1 MGSAGDAG
9 VGLAKIWYAIDKIA
23 AAPAIVTT
31 PAAAGYTELATGGN
45 WNFTKAIPGDLAEGV
60 GYYLHVLAEDS
71 SGNRTPMAV
80 STRFDIDQAAPS
92 LDSAAPSTQYAT
104 SSVTLAGTASDT
116 NGLSSV
122 TATRYNGT
130 TTVAQAVV
138 GSGSWSIAVD
148 PAVIGEGVFTYAI
161 TATDVAGRTTTIE
174 KIVTVDMT
182 PPAVSVSNVSPL
194 VGSNTVNG
202 IVSFTASAIDA
213 NGLTGVKWS
222 ILPATDAAP
231 TYTTAAN
238 TFAAPPYTSSINTTT
253 LSDNISY
260 KLWIAAKDKAGNENV
275 ASFTLQVNQASD
287 KPSFTLTNMNA
298 AYDTLAEAAGNLQ
311 ETGAKVT
318 GTIIDDDGVNGA
330 TLKISVDGLT
340 SVDVSTKTAT
350 GSGYSFEHNLS
361 ALAEGV
367 HYLTLTASDINTVTA
382 APVMV
387 YFTLDKFLP
396 NVGVNLPVAA
406 SSQKVDFTIQGY
418 ANDTNGLMT
427 WDHDGNAGT
436 DEIPYVEVDTGLGL
450 NKHPVTAGTWSLPI
464 TLPGN
469 GSLGDGS
476 KIIYIRATDRF
487 QKTNDISFT
496 YTEDE
501 TAPDPSINLP
511 APGAWYRG
519 TTLNASGTVVEDN
532 GLTAL
537 EWALDASTSWTPI
550 TVSTSW
556 TANVPISGESEGT
569 HNLKIRATDRAGN
582 VVTESYPFGID
593 QTDPTTSVSAP
604 SGATTVFTI
613 GGTALDGN
621 AVRSVVVTQIKD
633 GVPASQVEAYR
644 LDSIQTLGTP
654 TEHEWTT
661 GDLPIGGVS
670 TGTYTYTVTV
680 TDLAGHSRTYAD
692 AATVAIDLTPPNT
705 FITDPSTNPASLF
718 GNSYEIRGT
727 ASDTGPSGLARVD
740 YRVWNNQTATWS
752 IWNSSSGTATWS
764 KLFTLTGGSGLGEG
778 SFILEAKA
786 YDGSDNVDPSPAVL
800 NFYIDQSLPAVSVF
814 NGVGTFSTINGSL
827 YTASGFGLTMTA
839 ADTNALASYTLRQK
853 RGTSGEWKDIATDAI
868 LSGTSQTWTVTNLP
882 RNPASP
888 TIAVTDLT
896 DGLYTY
902 SLTVKDAATRVS
914 ETYTWTVTFDA
925 ADPSVAI
932 LTPGANEIVSSAS
945 ITATGT
951 ATDGEG
957 SGVEFVYYTLD
968 GSVPTAATAGTS
980 VLSGTSNWNGTIN
993 LGDEG
998 GKILKVRSKDF
1009 YGNYSSE
1016 GTVIFNLDLT
1026 PPTLTEAAVGA
1037 GTQRRSGDFSLYGV
1051 AYDTNGL
1058 KTWDHDGDDA
1068 NDDGF
1073 TDASGNTLTAT
1084 AKVEYITVNVDTAT
1098 TNVRVYANGE
1108 PGDPDSGDGFAF
1120 WIFQYTVPLDGSKDG
1135 DHTFTITATDV
1146 VNKPT
1151 TLTRLVTVDS
1161 TKPTIAVDGLM
1172 SGFISGT
1179 ANAGTFVT
1187 GRGYVITSVGDTV
1200 WTAAGAVLGTVGE
1213 AFTATSAG
1221 SGSGTASYNLVN
1233 GSIGLRFSGNDNG
1246 VGIEKSDANYLA
1258 YYTVVVNG
1266 TTPVQNAAAIA
1277 GWTQITSASSNF
1289 NISYDT
1295 LAASLGLAGSEE
1307 MDIWIGIRD
1316 AVTVAPNFHAV
1327 KFDLSVDQTS
1337 DTPTITLDNLNAL
1350 AATNSVNSLGQS
1362 PSILVTISDDDLV
1375 NVASLRYRIDAN
1387 NDGVYDATFDL
1398 WNGLPNGLPDGDK
1411 TDKWENENTWYDF
1424 GTALTSSKLVQSAK
1438 ILLENFPQ
1446 GMFGIQIEAKDLM
1459 GTVYSTATVP
1469 NVKFAVDY
1477 GPPAITVGAPLSGI
1491 FTGNSIAYDITS
1503 VDALGV
1509 EEIKYSFDNGA
1520 TYTTLFSGPAAANV
1534 SRSGNIDISARD
1546 SGEYTLQVVATD
1558 IGGFAATQQI
1568 PITIDKAPPTVDIL
1582 SPAAGVTLNGATYV
1596 VRGEAFDNRLVGA
1609 VFLWHG
1615 LVTADDPVLP
1625 ARTAPDTYTPGGYTM
1640 LSDKSVWNTTI
1651 DTTAQILT
1659 AADAYRIRVVAIDA
1673 IGNVGTPEEILVK
1686 VDQEKDRPIISFSN
1700 LTIGDPTN
1708 RLGSGGR
1715 IVGLAEDD
1723 DLVRLADIDSA
1734 TLGNQPGLQII
1745 LDTDQD
1751 GLLTD
1756 ETWQYVSNVQ
1766 SSNAPFVSWYHDVS
1780 ALPQGLMKAKVRA
1793 IDTQVPNAFSATE
1806 FDVTEF
1812 VDNRLGSGTLTA
1824 SYNWTESPVL
1834 SFYIDFGPPT
1844 LTNVLPTSS
1853 SRFNLNS
1860 VTVSGGASDALGL
1873 KKISIWVDKDN
1884 DNLVDSTGGEWTNS
1898 DADGIVDAG
1907 EWTDTNSDG
1916 WVDANELYIKLGG
1929 ANETFDLQTGSASY
1943 TFSHTINSL
1952 TDGTKLI
1959 QVKAYDL
1966 GYAETVRDLSIT
1978 IDTTLPT
1985 STIAFPADTST
1996 INAGSFVIGTAYVI
2010 VSSGNTAFD
2019 SIGASAG
2026 FVPGTVF
2033 IATGVGTGTGTAS
2046 SLPVMNGSFNLI
2058 GTADDPGGIISSVEY
2073 VVVPYTSVA
2082 DLTDSGSEAWNL
2094 LAGQTNNWSVS
2105 LDTTA
2110 LTDKAHYILKVRSK
2124 DWANNYSL
2132 TTNRIIRIDQSTD
2145 RPRIQVTSIIE
2156 GWTFVQNILPG
2167 DKVIT
2172 GTIQDDDKVSGSS
2185 IQRRIYAADGTTV
2198 LDDWANVT
2206 TQPADGTY
2214 VIWSTVIGRIDG
2226 TYQIRLRAYDTVTLA
2241 YTGFGYDDRFSE
2253 YLTDN
2258 GGVPDGDEN
2267 NGVSFAIDTANPGIE
2282 VEAPAQ
2288 NYFSNEDIT
2297 FKGTASDGSGIKTLT
2312 VGYRLQ
2318 GVLNYTPLTVTG
2330 TLDWSASLAVAGIA
2344 DGVYDWRVTATDNF
2358 DKSSIVDR
2366 IFTLDRTRPELSISN
2381 PGTDAIV
2388 NGSLYIDGSA
2398 TDKWKGIDLN
2408 LDGDYLDTDESVAD
2422 GFQITS
2428 VRVWMGKW
2436 TVGETVEPVPPALTS
2451 FHTKADTDNLIHD
2464 AANWK
2469 ELNGTNSWNY
2479 RINTTVPTI
2488 SGTHSIFVAAF
2499 DNSGNVST
2507 ISKRRIY
2514 IDQATNLPSIS
2525 LTTLLPGYDS
2535 GTIAE
2540 LPDATTTTFS
2550 DDALSDSAVVA
2561 GWYVRFRNT
2570 GIIRKVTAFSGS
2582 QITFSPKLTTK
2593 PSGDFD
2599 LFPNLLGLPSAAEGE
2614 VWDDD
2619 GVNATAIKIA
2629 VDANGDGDFDDGG
2642 DEDFTTMVEPAP
2654 TVSGGKVIFSYNIG
2668 GLYDQGLSVYR
2679 LKVQASDT
2687 GEPYGVDPVTRTTN
2701 EYVFVRDDS
2710 APASATLTLFGNGV
2724 ETRNDGIV
2732 GSNFRNNFHLEGDA
2746 TDVVGVANVEV
2757 AIGTADNFTL
2767 PAVPWDFAD
2776 AVVTN
2781 RDAAS
2786 ATWSFTNENVGANEG
2801 PIVVRVRVTDMVGR
2815 QTTESFTFNVDKT
2828 GPVSAFE
2835 SPAVASLAN
2844 GSLYISGSAQDTYRI
2859 SQVYLWIEDSAN
2871 PTPTLPTS
2879 SASNGW
2885 IPATGTGAWNHRFDT
2900 TDLIN
2905 GAKTVHVVSIDN
2917 AGNVGDGQTLAVT
2930 FDQGI
2935 NRPILT
2941 VPGLGSSTAIGTMGV
2956 SEKTNFTDT
2965 ALIGNLDVKIGWAI
2979 TLPDGTEKTVSAF
2992 NSGTGLVS
3000 WTGDLASAFPVGSS
3014 YTLAAPWY
3022 TITTHLD
3029 DVLTVSALSDANR
3042 GSTPA
3047 PVAGSVALIEV
3058 SAGVNVTYL
3067 VSAFDGATGKLTL
3080 VSAPAGVTSG
3090 STRVKVLPKTL
3101 LGLGA
3106 SLSGTVTDD
3115 DGVNTGTIRISIDLN
3130 NDGDYEDTVDGL
3142 TEAYQNVASVSG
3154 AGNAVSF
3161 SQSLATLLQ
3170 GTTVYKIRITA
3181 SDKGETII
3189 LIPAVTET
3197 TEYLV
3202 AKDDA
3207 VPNDSALESFANGF
3221 YGASLAV
3228 PAKETNIT
3236 GSYIANGRAI
3246 TLTGTASDEVGVSA
3260 VDISLNGGTIWLPA
3274 SGTTIWSWTHTF
3286 TALVDG
3292 ANVPILVRT
3301 TDYWGRTAITQFSFK
3316 ADSAPPSATFPAFG
3330 RKLNGVETLQGT
3342 ANDLNSGVHA
3352 VYINKMVSDGVP
3364 ATFMAFDPA
3373 DPTAN
3378 GWTTAGVNGTTS
3390 WNSSLDTI
3398 TISNTNVDKN
3408 VRIGVTAVDEAGNF
3422 FSFERLETINQDSDR
3437 PVISFSNIG
3446 MTSSALVNRFDAN
3459 PKIIGSSL
3467 DDDGVDMTKVLV
3479 SLDGSA
3485 YVLVTNPPTANGNAG
3500 TTVTWSHELTDI
3512 ISTVPADA
3520 TATGLMDA
3528 ALFGKRQITA
3538 GSWQIVFTIS
3548 GSTILR
3554 DVATFDS
3561 DTGVL
3566 TYASTGTA
3574 PSVSDA
3580 YTLRLKEGL
3589 HTVSVRVGDVGSGVD
3604 SVRTSSYHW
3613 EQSDGNATAGWD
3625 NDPTDFTY
3633 DTGAPVIAF
3642 TNLLMSDR
3650 YSGTYG
3656 AGKTWNLTD
3665 ENLMSAVVLNNDWTL
3680 SGTALDGSLAS
3691 VTVQVDSGTVSG
3703 NIATGS
3709 TWTYNLNWLSS
3720 PPDGFLQGSHM
3731 VKVTA
3736 TDTFGKST
3744 VKTLPVIFDSVE
3756 PVNTLSSP
3764 ASTALVFNSSV
3775 NGIVYMNGS
3784 LGEASVV
3791 GIDVGLAGRASYY
3804 ATYTTPTAVAN
3815 WTYNFNSG
3823 TMLTDPGAPDF
3834 KRTYAMIAGDTNDD
3848 GIKDAGETWVGDNGD
3863 GGGTANN
3870 GIEDGTEIF
3879 AYISNIRIT
3888 ATDTAG
3894 NVTRQTYTFTI
3905 DNSTDRPAASFTLPT
3920 DGSYRSGDVLIS
3932 GLSSDDNQADDG
3944 VYNVWVQLDVNGD
3957 GLFTGSWTFPGGATA
3972 GAGNDPYENET
3983 LWYKVPASQ
3992 LINGA
3997 AWSLSINGNGT
4008 LESATA
4014 PSKTPILT
4022 PVTIAAGQ
4030 LYASATGFS
4039 GMIKMRAVAVD
4050 NHGTVGV
4057 PTTARTIFLDESYP
4071 SVAGIFINGTAHTP
4085 GASKLVNA
4093 IVRLS
4098 TLFSDDQTL
4107 GISRLE
4113 VKYNTTAFAPIPANA
4128 LAGPYDWNGDG
4139 INETYA
4145 LKKAAS
4151 TAINGTS
4158 SGTTVTSL
4166 TATALDGLTLL
4177 PLMIL
4182 HTGSGSRVI
4191 TGFVD
4196 GTGSGTVSWTGEL
4209 TLAATEPFIVVQPFE
4224 LDTNSATAIGGTV
4237 YQDNEGEL
4245 NVIFRVTDETN
4256 QASQTT
4262 VELAVDNKRPGG
4274 VFNHNDLLTYIG
4286 ADRASGLYSFSG
4298 NNGTANLLVGN
4309 ISDAGIINGVR
4320 QVGVYFVKDM
4330 NSDDLYD
4337 AGDKFWSPR
4346 LNQTGTA
4353 IGATVSMYATGS
4365 SSATFVPYPVDGDYI
4380 IMVNNRTENL
4390 IYDTDPENDFGDD
4403 DGFQESL
4410 LAKTGYGYDEW
4421 KVYFDTIKLPDGP
4434 MWIFSIYEDNAGNR
4448 SFQRIRAQITN
4459 YPPSMSAISVNASA
4473 ATGDPWQFKVAKAA
4487 DVPFVLTASDPGS
4500 SEVRD
4505 NGWSLV
4511 VDGEYG
4517 NDNAGQGTTQ
4527 TAATT
4532 GTYTVT
4538 STSPSFSGTALV
4550 DLDDAKF
4557 KDGFWYRFRAT
4568 ATDLDGNIATREFYT
4583 RTMTA
4588 DETGPVISVNP
4599 INQTSVSMWTNKEPS
4614 KETPLSLDV
4623 PSAKVDTSNNRITLA
4638 LPSWMK
4644 NGSEVM
4650 FAGTSIPEGFS
4661 TNTLYYIGNISVGPF
4676 FQLYTDAGLTSVVD
4690 IAGTPTGTYR
4700 LVSGGHVESLLDDYS
4715 GFDADVSGAIRLSGT
4730 VFDLTDVLS
4739 LTISINGEAAET
4751 ITLDQ
4756 NTRTG
4761 SALIGWTYSWSY
4773 IWDTSS
4779 VKVSGNSVVADDD
4792 VSISL
4797 VANDTYSN
4805 PTTNASVTADVVPYL
4820 LYITDTSGLTT
4831 DVLRGATGKYSISTH
4846 LTNTLTA
4853 LGYNLGSATQA
4864 PVARVSPTT
4873 DYASGYVGGGGG
4885 TATSDGTYPLNR
4897 ISISK
4902 NWSKSGYLTVLV
4914 NDIPSGNNL
4923 DSNPNAA
4930 KTTNLQNDE
4939 ATSDP
4944 RTRQWND
4951 DRYLWVWDT
4960 TQLNLTTIT
4969 GSAQPSGTYY
4979 NPNMVM
4985 NGDKPEF
4992 AFNDDNYGRTIYSTD
5007 DDAATRRTGYR
5018 LMRQAGYATAKV
5030 SGVLQRFIVTFFDST
5045 WTTSGDNTGRLE
5057 VTGFANQDVDGE
5069 GEVYGPSIGTDG
5081 GSKWMVLQGIDYY
5094 NDTDATFGS
5103 YRISNRFPNPKIIA
5117 ETSNPDGGA
5126 NIYVAYHDASPYSNG
5141 TVDEPYR
5148 FKNLNFASFRMT
5160 GPEAGN
5166 LNIPNDGNRR
5176 STDVQPIKGTADGHS
5191 SQYFDMAKVG
5201 GTGGVAI
5208 AYYDAADAH
5217 LKLAYS
5223 EKAYNSTGVVD
5234 TENKTNKDESTT
5246 YQTTQVVLTSGTRT
5260 NYQSTREATTVALGS
5275 AERGVYGGHEV
5286 TQVVFAVP
5294 GWNGGARRTNLNGD
5308 YFTIYDGTTPWD
5320 VFFDS
5325 SAGQTLDNP
5334 GPNGAGG
5341 DWIRVNISVA
5351 STNADFGT
5359 ALNTMIRANGAFNM
5373 TATNTTATQYITV
5386 TAPGASSNMV
5396 GGTFVSSGS
5405 GTAITYSQGGSPKY
5419 FTIADGG
5426 TQYDVFFDATAGQAL
5441 ANPGSS
5447 AQSIRVNISVATVA
5461 TPSAANFGTRLNLA
5475 VDAVAAFNQTATQT
5489 GASQVITV
5497 TAVGDALDAQP
5508 GTFYDGV
5515 AGGTITVTT
5524 QGASK
5529 FFTLYDG
5536 TVPYTVWFYVDAG
5549 DVTPRDAIN
5558 DIMVDIS
5565 AATIPTANAANFGT
5579 ALNNAVRAYQS
5590 SAGPF
5595 SATTVQTG
5603 ATQVITRALP
5613 GSSWAASAGSMATAP
5628 AVGTVTTPTTGT
5640 TKPNWQIVSIDT
5652 TPNAGMYCSILSDG
5666 TYVYIAYYDFDAAD
5680 LKLARVTW
5688 NGIGTINTL
5697 TDVSIVSIDRYL
5709 SAGSWTKLFFV
5720 QNSMLNGGVT
5730 TQQPAIA
5737 YYSDSYNGTKKPIR
5751 LALPQF
5757 DTTGSLLHGTTSNGE
5772 DEDYSGN
5779 WEIMT
5784 IPAEST
5790 PKGGAETFNRVQ
5802 AGSYATNTLPV
5813 LGWLGDKLE
5822 YGKLMPNN

>member
-1 MGSAGDAG
+1 MT
-9 VGLAKIWYAIDKIA
+9 I
-23 AAPAIVTT
+23 
-31 PAAAGYTELATGGN
+31 
-45 WNFTKAIPGDLAEGV
+45 
-60 GYYLHVLAEDS
+60 
-71 SGNRTPMAV
+71 
-80 STRFDIDQAAPS
+80 
-92 LDSAAPSTQYAT
+92 
-104 SSVTLAGTASDT
+104 AGTASDT
-116 NGLSSV
+116 NGLSGV

-138 GSGSWSIAVD
+138 GSGSWSIVVD

-174 KIVTVDMT
+174 KIVTVDT
-182 PPAVSVSNVSPL
+182 TLPTVSVSNVAPL
-194 VGSNTVNG
+194 VGTNTVNG
-202 IVSFTASAIDA
+202 TISFTASAIDA

-222 ILPATDAAP
+222 ILPATDADP
-231 TYTTAAN
+231 TYSSALN
-238 TFAAPPYTSSINTTT
+238 TFAAPPYTSSIVTTT
-253 LSDNISY
+253 LSDNTAY
-260 KLWIAAKDKAGNENV
+260 KLWIAARDKAGNENV
-275 ASFTLQVNQASD
+275 ASFSLLINQASD
-287 KPSFTLTNMNA
+287 KPIFALTNMNA
-298 AYDTLAEAAGNLQ
+298 ANDTPVEAAGNLQ

-318 GTIIDDDGVNGA
+318 GTITDDDGLNAA
-330 TLKISVDGLT
+330 TLKISVDGLAA
-340 SVDVSTKTAT
+340 VDVSTKTAT

-361 ALAEGV
+361 TLAEGV
-367 HYLTLTASDINTVTA
+367 HYLTLTASDINAVMA
-382 APVMV
+382 APVTV
-387 YFTLDKFLP
+387 YFTVDKFLP
-396 NVGVNLPVAA
+396 NVGVNLPAAA
-406 SSQKVDFTIQGY
+406 SSQNTSFDIQGY

-427 WDHDGNAGT
+427 WDDPT
-436 DEIPYVEVDTGLGL
+436 SPEPTLVSYVEVDTGAGF
-450 NKHPVTAGTWSLPI
+450 NKLTVTGGDWTLPI
-464 TLPGN
+464 TLPGT
-469 GSLGDGS
+469 GALDGS
-476 KIIYIRATDRF
+476 KTIYIRATDRF
-487 QKTNDISFT
+487 HKTSDISFS
-496 YTEDE
+496 YTVDE
-501 TAPDPSINLP
+501 TAPDPSITLP
-511 APGAWYRG
+511 ATGAWYRG
-519 TTLNASGTVVEDN
+519 TTLNASGSVVEAN
-532 GLTAL
+532 GLTEL
-537 EWALDASTSWTPI
+537 EWELDGGTSWNPI

-556 TANVPISGESEGT
+556 TANVPISDESEGM
-569 HNLKIRATDRAGN
+569 HNLKIRAIDRAGN
-582 VVTESYPFGID
+582 ETIESYTFGID
-593 QTDPTTSVSAP
+593 QADPTTSVSAP
-604 SGATTVFTI
+604 SGATTAFAI
-613 GGTALDGN
+613 SGTALDGN
-621 AVRSVVVTQIKD
+621 AVSSIVITQIKD
-633 GVPASQVEAYR
+633 GVPASEVEAYR
-644 LDSIQTLGTP
+644 LESIQTLGTP
-654 TEHEWTT
+654 NAHAWTT
-661 GDLPIGGVS
+661 GNILPIGGVS

-680 TDLAGHSRTYAD
+680 TDHAGYPRTYTD
-692 AATVAIDLTPPNT
+692 VATVAIDLTPPET
-705 FITDPSTNPASLF
+705 SITDPSTNPASLF

-727 ASDTGPSGLARVD
+727 ASDTGPSGIARVD
-740 YRVWNNQTATWS
+740 YRVWNNQTAVWS
-752 IWNSSSGTATWS
+752 SWTTATGTASWS

-778 SFILEAKA
+778 SFILEARA
-786 YDGSDNVDPSPAVL
+786 YDGAGNVDLSPATL
-800 NFYIDQSLPAVSVF
+800 DFYIDQALPTISAV
-814 NGVGTFSTINGSL
+814 NGVGTFSTINGSR
-827 YTASGFGLTMTA
+827 YTAASFGLSMTA

-853 RGTSGEWKDIATDAI
+853 RGVSGEWKDIATDSA
-868 LSGTSQTWTVTNLP
+868 LSGTSQTWSVSDLP
-882 RNPASP
+882 RDPASP
-888 TIAVTDLT
+888 TVAVADLT

-902 SLTVKDAATRVS
+902 ALTVKDAATRVS
-914 ETYTWTVTFDA
+914 ETYAWTVTFDA
-925 ADPSVAI
+925 ANPSVAI
-932 LTPGANEIVSSAS
+932 LTPGASEIVSTVS

-957 SGVEFVYYTLD
+957 SGVESVYYTLD
-968 GSVPTAATAGTS
+968 GSLPTAAAPGTS
-980 VLSGTSNWNGTIN
+980 VMSGTTNWNGTIN
-993 LGDEG
+993 LGVEG
-998 GKILKVRSKDF
+998 PKILKVRAKDF
-1009 YGNYSSE
+1009 YGNYSSA
-1016 GTVIFNLDLT
+1016 GTVSFNLDLT
-1026 PPTLTEAAVGA
+1026 PPTLTETAVGA
-1037 GTQRRSGDFSLYGV
+1037 STQRRSGDFSLYGV

-1058 KTWDHDGDDA
+1058 KTWDHDGDDF

-1073 TDASGNTLTAT
+1073 TDASGNTVAAT
-1084 AKVEYITVNVDTAT
+1084 AKVEYITVNVDTVT

-1108 PGDPDSGDGFAF
+1108 PGDPDALDGLAF
-1120 WIFQYTVPLDGSKDG
+1120 WIFLYTVPVDGAKDG

-1151 TLTRLVTVDS
+1151 TITRLVTVDS

-1172 SGFISGT
+1172 SGFVSGSAT
-1179 ANAGTFVT
+1179 AGNFVI
-1187 GRGYVITSVGDTV
+1187 GRGYIITAANDTV
-1200 WTAAGAVLGTVGE
+1200 WTEAGAIAGTEGE

-1221 SGSGTASYNLVN
+1221 SGTGTASYNLVN
-1233 GSIGLRFSGNDNG
+1233 GTIGLRFSANDSG
-1246 VGIEKSDANYLA
+1246 VGIEKSGTNYLA
-1258 YYTVVVNG
+1258 SYTVVANG
-1266 TTPVQNAAAIA
+1266 TVPVQSASAIA
-1277 GWTQITSASSNF
+1277 GWTPITSASSNF

-1295 LAASLGLAGSEE
+1295 LLAGIGLAGYEE
-1307 MDIWIGIRD
+1307 RDLWIGIRD
-1316 AVTVAPNFHAV
+1316 AVGTAPNYHAV

-1350 AATNSVNSLGQS
+1350 AVANSENSLGQS
-1362 PSILVTISDDDLV
+1362 PSILVTIADDDLV
-1375 NVASLRYRIDAN
+1375 NAASLRYRIDAN
-1387 NDGVYDATFDL
+1387 NDGAYDTTVDL
-1398 WNGLPNGLPDGDK
+1398 WNGLANGLPDGDK
-1411 TDKWENENTWYDF
+1411 TDKWENENVWYDF
-1424 GTALTSSKLVQSAK
+1424 GAGLTSSKLIQSAK

-1446 GMFGIQIEAKDLM
+1446 GMFGIQIEAMDSM
-1459 GTVYSTATVP
+1459 GTVYSTATIA

-1477 GPPAITVGAPLSGI
+1477 GPPAITVSTPVSGI
-1491 FTGNSIAYDITS
+1491 YTGDTIAYDITA

-1509 EEIKYSFDNGA
+1509 AEIKYSFDNGA

-1534 SRSGNIDISARD
+1534 NRTGNIDISARN

-1568 PITIDKAPPTVDIL
+1568 PITIDKDPPTVDIL
-1582 SPAAGVTLNGATYV
+1582 TPAAGTTLNGSSYV

-1615 LVTADDPVLP
+1615 LVTASDPALP
-1625 ARTAPDTYTPGGYTM
+1625 ARTAPDTYNPGGYTM
-1640 LSDKSVWNTTI
+1640 LAGKSVWNTTI

-1659 AADAYRIRVVAIDA
+1659 AANAYRIRVVAVDA
-1673 IGNVGTPEEILVK
+1673 IGNVGVPEELLVQ
-1686 VDQEKDRPIISFSN
+1686 VDQEEDRPIISFSN

-1723 DLVRLADIDSA
+1723 DSVRLADIDTA
-1734 TLGNQPGLQII
+1734 TAGNQPGLQII

-1780 ALPQGLMKAKVRA
+1780 ALPQGLMKAKVRT
-1793 IDTQVPNAFSATE
+1793 IDTQAPDAFSATN

-1812 VDNRLGSGTLTA
+1812 VSNRLGSDALTA

-1853 SRFNLNS
+1853 SRFNQNS
-1860 VTVSGGASDALGL
+1860 ITVSGGASDALGL

-1884 DNLVDSTGGEWTNS
+1884 DNLIDSTGGEWTDS

-1907 EWTDTNSDG
+1907 EWTDTNADG

-1929 ANETFDLQTGSASY
+1929 TDESFDLQTGSASY
-1943 TFSHTINSL
+1943 LFSHTLTSL

-1966 GYAETVRDLSIT
+1966 GYAETVRDLSVT
-1978 IDTTLPT
+1978 IDTTLPSAT
-1985 STIAFPADTST
+1985 IASPAASTIV
-1996 INAGSFVIGTAYVI
+1996 NAGSFVIGTAYVI

-2019 SIGASAG
+2019 SIGAGAG

-2033 IATGVGTGTGTAS
+2033 IATGPGAGTGTAS
-2046 SLPVMNGSFNLI
+2046 ALPVLNGNFNYM
-2058 GTADDPGGIISSVEY
+2058 GTADDIGGIVSSVEY
-2073 VVVPYTSVA
+2073 AVRQYTTVT
-2082 DLTDSGSEAWNL
+2082 DLDDSGADVWTL
-2094 LAGQTNNWSVS
+2094 LPGQTNNWSVS
-2105 LDTTA
+2105 LITTG
-2110 LTDKAHYILKVRSK
+2110 LTDNTNYILKVRSK
-2124 DWANNYSL
+2124 DWANNYS
-2132 TTNRIIRIDQSTD
+2132 TTTKRIVRINQSTD

-2156 GWTFVQNILPG
+2156 GGTAVQNLLPG

-2172 GTIQDDDKVSGSS
+2172 GTIQDDDGVRGTS
-2185 IQRRIYAADGTTV
+2185 IQRRIYAADGTTL

-2206 TQPADGTY
+2206 TQPADGTF
-2214 VIWSTVIGRIDG
+2214 VVWSTVIGRTDG
-2226 TYQIRLRAYDTVTLA
+2226 TYQIRLRVYDTITLA
-2241 YTGFGYDDRFSE
+2241 YTGYGYDDRFSD

-2258 GGVPDGDEN
+2258 SGVPDGDED
-2267 NGVSFAIDTANPGIE
+2267 NGVLFAIDTANPVLE
-2282 VEAPAQ
+2282 VTEPVQ
-2288 NYFSNEDIT
+2288 NYFSNTDVPFSGI
-2297 FKGTASDGSGIKTLT
+2297 ASDGSGIKTLT

-2318 GVLNYTPLTVTG
+2318 GVADYTLLAVTG
-2330 TLDWSASLAVAGIA
+2330 TETWSASLNVAALA
-2344 DGVYDWRVTATDNF
+2344 DGVYDWRVTAVDNF
-2358 DKSSIVDR
+2358 NKSSITDR
-2366 IFTLDRTRPELSISN
+2366 IFTLDRTKPEITISN
-2381 PGTDAIV
+2381 PGVDAIV

-2451 FHTKADTDNLIHD
+2451 FFTKADTDNLIHD
-2464 AANWK
+2464 DANWK

-2479 RINTTVPTI
+2479 RFNTTVPVI
-2488 SGTHSIFVAAF
+2488 SGTYSVFVAAF

-2507 ISKRRIY
+2507 ITKRRIY

-2525 LTTLLPGYDS
+2525 MTTLLPGYDS
-2535 GTIAE
+2535 GTIAA
-2540 LPDATTTTFS
+2540 LPAATTTTFS
-2550 DDALSDSAVVA
+2550 DAALSDSSVVA

-2582 QITFSPKLTTK
+2582 QVTFSPKLATP

-2614 VWDDD
+2614 VSDDD
-2619 GVNATAIKIA
+2619 GVNAGSIQIA

-2642 DEDFTTMVEPAP
+2642 DEDFITMVDPPP
-2654 TVSGGKVIFSYNIG
+2654 TVSGGKVIFSHNIG
-2668 GLYDQGLSVYR
+2668 GRYDQGLTVYR
-2679 LKVQASDT
+2679 LKVRASDT
-2687 GEPYGVDPVTRTTN
+2687 GESAYGVAPVTWTTG

-2710 APASATLTLFGNGV
+2710 APASATLSLFGNGV
-2724 ETRNDGIV
+2724 ETRNNGIV
-2732 GSNFRNNFHLEGDA
+2732 GSNFKDYLHLEGGAIDS
-2746 TDVVGVANVEV
+2746 VGVANVEV
-2757 AIGTADNFTL
+2757 AIGTDANFTL

-2781 RDAAS
+2781 RDTAT
-2786 ATWSFTNENVGANEG
+2786 ATWSFTNADVGADEG
-2801 PIVVRVRVTDMVGR
+2801 PIAVRVRVTDMVGR
-2815 QTTESFTFNVDKT
+2815 QTTESFTFNVDQT
-2828 GPVSAFE
+2828 GPISAFE
-2835 SPAVASLAN
+2835 SPAAASLAN

-2871 PTPTLPTS
+2871 PTPSLPTAT
-2879 SASNGW
+2879 ASNGW

-2900 TDLIN
+2900 TDLLN

-2917 AGNVGDGQTLAVT
+2917 AGNVGTGQTLAVT

-2935 NRPILT
+2935 NRPILS
-2941 VPGLGSSTAIGTMGV
+2941 VSGLRSSSVIGTMGT
-2956 SEKTNFTDT
+2956 SGTTSFTDT
-2965 ALIGNLDVKIGWAI
+2965 ALTGNLDVQIGWEV
-2979 TLPDGTEKTVSAF
+2979 TFPDGTKKTVSAF
-2992 NSGTGLVS
+2992 NSGTGLLS
-3000 WTGDLASAFPVGSS
+3000 WTGALALAFPVGSS
-3014 YTLAAPWY
+3014 YTLEAPWY
-3022 TITTHLD
+3022 TITSQGANS
-3029 DVLTVSALSDANR
+3029 LTVSELSTANR

-3047 PVAGSVALIEV
+3047 PVAGSVAMIEV

-3067 VSAFDGATGKLTL
+3067 VSAFDGTSGTLTL
-3080 VSAPAGVTSG
+3080 VSAPAGVTNG

-3106 SLSGTVTDD
+3106 SLSGTVADD
-3115 DGVNTGTIRISIDLN
+3115 DGVSTGTIQIAIDLN
-3130 NDGDYEDTVDGL
+3130 NDGDYEDTVGGFP
-3142 TEAYQNVASVSG
+3142 EAYQNVASVSG
-3154 AGNAVSF
+3154 SGNAVSF

-3170 GTTVYKIRITA
+3170 GTTVYKIKVRA
-3181 SDKGETII
+3181 SDVGQV
-3189 LIPAVTET
+3189 LYDIPAVET
-3197 TEYLV
+3197 VSSEYLV

-3207 VPNDSALESFANGF
+3207 VPNDSALASFSNGF

-3228 PAKETNIT
+3228 PAKVANIT
-3236 GSYIANGRAI
+3236 GSYIANGKVI
-3246 TLTGTASDEVGVSA
+3246 TLTGTASDSVGVSA
-3260 VDISLNGGTIWLPA
+3260 VEISLNGGTIWLPA
-3274 SGTTIWSWTHTF
+3274 TGTSSWTWTHTF
-3286 TALVDG
+3286 SGLVDG
-3292 ANVPILVRT
+3292 DNVPVLVRT
-3301 TDYWGRTAITQFSFK
+3301 TDYWGKTTATSFSFK
-3316 ADSAPPSATFPAFG
+3316 ADSALPSTTFPAFG

-3342 ANDLNSGVHA
+3342 ANDLNSGVQA
-3352 VYINKMVSDGVP
+3352 VYFNKTVSDGVP
-3364 ATFMAFDPA
+3364 ATFPAFDPT

-3378 GWTTAGVNGTTS
+3378 GWTVAGVNGTTS

-3398 TISNTNVDKN
+3398 AINNTNVDKN

-3422 FSFERLETINQDSDR
+3422 FSFERVETINQDSDR

-3459 PKIIGSSL
+3459 PKIIGSVL
-3467 DDDGVDMTKVLV
+3467 DDDGVDKDKVLV

-3485 YVLVTNPPTANGNAG
+3485 YILVTNPPTANGSAG

-3512 ISTVPADA
+3512 TSIVPVGA
-3520 TATGLMDA
+3520 TATGLADA
-3528 ALFGKRQITA
+3528 ALVDKRQIVA

-3561 DTGVL
+3561 TNGAL

-3574 PSVSDA
+3574 PANPDS
-3580 YTLRLKEGL
+3580 YTVRLKEGL
-3589 HTVSVRVGDVGSGVD
+3589 HTVSVRVGDIGSGAD
-3604 SVRTSSYHW
+3604 SVRTSSYRW
-3613 EQSDGNATAGWD
+3613 EQSDGNAAAGWD
-3625 NDPTDFTY
+3625 NDPTDLTY
-3633 DTGAPVIAF
+3633 DTGAPVIEF
-3642 TNLLMSDR
+3642 TRLQMEDK
-3650 YSGTYG
+3650 YAG
-3656 AGKTWNLTD
+3656 AYTPAKTWDLTD

-3680 SGTALDGSLAS
+3680 TGTAVDGSLAS

-3703 NIATGS
+3703 NIVIGS
-3709 TWTYNLNWLSS
+3709 SWTYDFDWLSS
-3720 PPDGFLQGSHM
+3720 PPIGFQQGSHT
-3731 VKVTA
+3731 VKITA
-3736 TDTFGKST
+3736 IDTFNKST

-3756 PVNTLSSP
+3756 PVSTLSSP
-3764 ASTALVFNSSV
+3764 ASTTLVFNSSV

-3784 LGEASVV
+3784 LGEASIVR
-3791 GIDVGLAGRASYY
+3791 IDVGLTGRPSYY
-3804 ATYTTPTAVAN
+3804 DSYTTPTAVAN
-3815 WTYNFNSG
+3815 WTYSFNSG
-3823 TMLTDPGAPDF
+3823 TMLTDPAVSPF
-3834 KRTYAMIAGDTNDD
+3834 RRTFAMIAGDTNDD

-3863 GGGTANN
+3863 GGGTAND
-3870 GIEDGTEIF
+3870 GIENGTEIF

-3905 DNSTDRPAASFTLPT
+3905 DNSTDRPTASFTLPA

-3957 GLFTGSWTFPGGATA
+3957 GLFTGNWEFPGGATA
-3972 GAGNDPYENET
+3972 GTGNDPYENET
-3983 LWYKVPASQ
+3983 LWYQVPASQ

-4008 LESATA
+4008 LYYAAA
-4014 PSKTPILT
+4014 PSKTPSLT
-4022 PVTIAAGQ
+4022 TVAIAAGQ

-4057 PTTARTIFLDESYP
+4057 PTTPRTIFLDESYP
-4071 SVAGIFINGTAHTP
+4071 SMAGIFINGTTHTP

-4098 TLFSDDQTL
+4098 ALFSDDQTL
-4107 GISRLE
+4107 GASRLE
-4113 VKYNTTAFAPIPANA
+4113 VKYNTAAFAAIPTTV

-4139 INETYA
+4139 KNETYA
-4145 LKKAAS
+4145 LKKAGS
-4151 TAINGTS
+4151 TAISGTS
-4158 SGTTVTSL
+4158 SATSVASL
-4166 TATALDGLTLL
+4166 TATALDGLTLV
-4177 PLMIL
+4177 PGMIL
-4182 HTGSGSRVI
+4182 HTDSGSRVI

-4196 GTGSGTVSWTGEL
+4196 GAGSGTVSWTGDL
-4209 TLAATEPFIVVQPFE
+4209 VLSATEPFILVEPFE
-4224 LDTNSATAIGGTV
+4224 IDTNSATAIGGTV
-4237 YQDNEGEL
+4237 YQDNEGVL
-4245 NVIFRVTDETN
+4245 NVTFRVTDETN

-4262 VELAVDNKRPGG
+4262 VELAVDNKRPSG
-4274 VFNHNDLLTYIG
+4274 VFNHNDSLTYIG
-4286 ADRASGLYSFSG
+4286 ADKASGLYSFSG
-4298 NNGTANLLVGN
+4298 NDGTANLLVGN
-4309 ISDAGIINGVR
+4309 ISDTGIINGVR

-4346 LNQTGTA
+4346 LNQTSTA
-4353 IGATVSMYATGS
+4353 IGSTVSMYATGS
-4365 SSATFVPYPVDGDYI
+4365 VSASSVPYPVDGDYI
-4380 IMVNNRTENL
+4380 IKVDKRSENL

-4410 LAKTGYGYDEW
+4410 LTKTGYGYDEW
-4421 KVYFDTIKLPDGP
+4421 KVYFNTLKLPDGP
-4434 MWIFSIYEDNAGNR
+4434 MWIFAVYEDNAGNL
-4448 SFQRIRAQITN
+4448 SYQRIRAQITN
-4459 YPPSMSAISVNASA
+4459 YPPSLSGITVNASSATSLPATVDASSNLFTSVAHGLQLNDKVYFEA
-4473 ATGDPWQFKVAKAA
+4473 ATLPGGISGTATYYVISSGLATDTFKVSTTSGGSEVDVTTAGARIRISENAYPWQFKTSKAA
-4487 DVPFVLTASDPGS
+4487 DVSFVLTASDPGS
-4500 SEVRD
+4500 SEVIY

-4517 NDNAGQGTTQ
+4517 NDDAGQGTSQ

-4532 GTYTVT
+4532 GTYAVT

-4557 KDGFWYRFRAT
+4557 QAGYWYRFRAT
-4568 ATDLDGNIATREFYT
+4568 GTDMDGNIATREFYT

-4588 DETGPVISVNP
+4588 DSTGPTITVNP
-4599 INQTSVSMWTNKEPS
+4599 IDQTSVSMWTNKEPS
-4614 KETPLSLDV
+4614 KETPLGLNV
-4623 PSAKVDTSNNRITLA
+4623 PSANVDTGTNRITLA
-4638 LPSWMK
+4638 LPIWMK

-4650 FAGTSIPEGFS
+4650 FAGTTVPDGF
-4661 TNTLYYIGNISVGPF
+4661 NPDTLYYIGGISIGSY
-4676 FQLYTDAGLTSVVD
+4676 FQLYSDAGLTSVVD
-4690 IAGTPTGTYR
+4690 IGGTPTGTYR
-4700 LVSGGHVESLLDDYS
+4700 LVSGGHVESLATTYS
-4715 GFDADVSGAIRLSGT
+4715 GGDADVSGAIRLSGT
-4730 VFDLTDVLS
+4730 VFDLTDVS
-4739 LTISINGEAAET
+4739 TLTISINGEAAET
-4751 ITLDQ
+4751 IILDQ
-4756 NTRTG
+4756 STKTG
-4761 SALIGWTYSWSY
+4761 SALSGWTYYWSY
-4773 IWDTSS
+4773 IWDTSL
-4779 VKVSGNSVVADDD
+4779 VKVAGSSVVADDD

-4797 VANDTYSN
+4797 VANDTYAN

-4820 LYITDTSGLTT
+4820 LYITDTSGLTA

-4864 PVARVSPTT
+4864 PVARVSPTA
-4873 DYASGYVGGGGG
+4873 DYTSGYVGGGGG
-4885 TATSDGTYPLNR
+4885 TATSDGTYPLNK

-4902 NWSKSGYLTVLV
+4902 DWLKSGYLTVLV

-4969 GSAQPSGTYY
+4969 GSTQPSGTYY

-4985 NGDKPEF
+4985 NGDIPEF
-4992 AFNDDNYGRTIYSTD
+4992 AFNDDNYGRTIYSTGD
-5007 DDAATRRTGYR
+5007 AAATRRTGYR
-5018 LMRQAGYATAKV
+5018 LMRQAGYALATV

-5045 WTTSGDNTGRLE
+5045 WTTTGDNTGRLE
-5057 VTGFANQDVDGE
+5057 VTGFADQNVDGE
-5069 GEVYGPSIGTDG
+5069 GDVYGPSIGTDG

-5094 NDTDATFGS
+5094 NDTDATFGN
-5103 YRISNRFPNPKIIA
+5103 YRMSNRFPNPKIIA

-5141 TVDEPYR
+5141 AVDGPYR

-5166 LNIPNDGNRR
+5166 LNIPAAGNRR
-5176 STDVQPIKGTADGHS
+5176 STDVYPIPGTADGHS
-5191 SQYFDMAKVG
+5191 SQYYDMAKVG

-5208 AYYDAADAH
+5208 AYYDAVDAH

-5223 EKAYNSTGVVD
+5223 EKAYNSTGVAL
-5234 TENKTNKDESTT
+5234 TENKTNKDASTT
-5246 YQTTQVVLTSGTRT
+5246 YQTTQVALSSGTRT
-5260 NYQSTREATTVALGS
+5260 NYQSTREVTTVVLGS

-5286 TQVVFAVP
+5286 SQVVIQT
-5294 GWNGGARRTNLNGD
+5294 NNRTNLNGN
-5308 YFTIYDGTTPWD
+5308 YFTLYSGTTPWD

-5325 SAGQTLDNP
+5325 SAGQTLANP

-5341 DWIRVNISVA
+5341 DWIRVNINTTAVATA
-5351 STNADFGT
+5351 STANFGT
-5359 ALNTMIRANGAFNM
+5359 ALNTAIRAAATFNM
-5373 TATNTTATQYITV
+5373 TPTITGATQSITATAQ
-5386 TAPGASSNMV
+5386 GAGTDVV
-5396 GGTFVSSGS
+5396 GGTLVSNGRGS
-5405 GTAITYSQGGSPKY
+5405 VAVTSQGGLPKY
-5419 FTIADGG
+5419 FSIADGG

-5447 AQSIRVNISVATVA
+5447 TQSIRVNISVAAVA

-5475 VDAVAAFNQTATQT
+5475 VDAVAAFNQTTTQT
-5489 GASQVITV
+5489 GATQVITV

-5508 GTFYDGV
+5508 GNFYDGV
-5515 AGGTITVTT
+5515 SGGTITITT

-5529 FFTLYDG
+5529 YFTLYDG
-5536 TVPYTVWFYVDAG
+5536 TVPYTVWFYVAAG
-5549 DVTPRDAIN
+5549 DVTPQDATN
-5558 DIMVDIS
+5558 GIMVDIS
-5565 AATIPTANAANFGT
+5565 AATVPTASAANFGT
-5579 ALNNAVRAYQS
+5579 ALNNAVRTYQS

-5603 ATQVITRALP
+5603 ATQVITRTLP
-5613 GSSWAASAGSMATAP
+5613 GSSWAASAGNMATAP

-5640 TKPNWQIVSIDT
+5640 TPPNWQIVSIDT

-5666 TYVYIAYYDFDAAD
+5666 TYLYIAYYDFDAAD
-5680 LKLARVTW
+5680 LKLARVNW
-5688 NGIGTINTL
+5688 NGIGTINAG

-5709 SAGSWTKLFFV
+5709 SAGSWTKLFFI

-5730 TQQPAIA
+5730 SQQPAIA

-5757 DTTGSLLHGTTSNGE
+5757 DTTGTLLHGTTSDGE
-5772 DEDYSGN
+5772 DEDYSGK

-5822 YGKLMPNN
+5822 YGKLMPND